1 MVEYSIP
8 GMRLGFLPTIPLLY
22 NTGGHGTSLWTSKGS
37 CIHDALGT
45 LDPRRFSIIPATFPL
60 PQGLPGTLW
69 RMGPTTGTSSRCLGF
84 ALTSWW
90 TAR

>member
-8 GMRLGFLPTIPLLY
+8 GMRLGLLPTSPLLC
-22 NTGGHGTSLWTSKGS
+22 NTRGHGASSWTYKGS
-37 CIHDALGT
+37 SIPDALGT
-45 LDPRRFSIIPATFPL
+45 SDPRCFSIIPATSPL